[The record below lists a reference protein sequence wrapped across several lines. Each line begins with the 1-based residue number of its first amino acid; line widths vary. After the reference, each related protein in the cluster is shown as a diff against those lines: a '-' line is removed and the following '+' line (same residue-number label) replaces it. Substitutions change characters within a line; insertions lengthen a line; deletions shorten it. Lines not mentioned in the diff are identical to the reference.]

1 MKHGVL
7 FLCLVTA
14 LTACSHRTSAT
25 GSLLPDTLQLREGD
39 VVLRRCTGLISRMVT
54 MSDNGGQFSH
64 TGIVVDSA
72 GIPMVVHAVPS
83 EPDWEGD
90 PDRVKMEP
98 ARSFLASDHAVTAA
112 ILRPRDTQAGQLAAH
127 YAVRRY
133 REGTL
138 FDHDFDDQDTVRLY
152 CTQLIVL
159 AYEQAGV
166 ELVDT
171 TRKTIDLPGFHYRCI
186 MPSQIFQSPH
196 LQTIFMFNS

>member
-1 MKHGVL
+1 MKHGIL
-7 FLCLVTA
+7 PLCLVA
-14 LTACSHRTSAT
+14 AMTACGHRPAAEA
-25 GSLLPDTLQLREGD
+25 SLLPDTLQLREGD

-64 TGIVVDSA
+64 TGIVTDSA
-72 GIPMVVHAVPS
+72 GTPMVVHAVPG

-98 ARSFLASDHAVTAA
+98 ARSFLASDHAVAA
-112 ILRPRDTQAGQLAAH
+112 AVLRPRNAKAGQLAAR

-138 FDHDFDDQDTVRLY
+138 FDHDFDDMDTVRLY

-171 TRKTIDLPGFHYRCI
+171 VREVFNLPGFHYRCV
-186 MPSQIFQSPH
+186 MPSQILQSPH